1 MPEVRTRFAP
11 SPTGFLHLGGV
22 RTLLF
27 SWLLARR
34 NNGKFLYRIEDTD
47 RTRLVPES
55 VRSMME
61 DFAWLGL
68 DIDEGPTTEDLQ
80 RAGYGWEG
88 VTGFRGGEYPYIA
101 SLRRE
106 RYREVAEILIRGGF
120 AYRCD
125 CSSEKLEAEREE
137 QMARGETTGYSGF
150 CRNRNLPADA
160 PHVVRFLIP
169 EGQSVTFEDAIR
181 GPITWDPVILRDMV
195 ILKTDG
201 FPTYHLGA
209 TVDDHD
215 MRITHALRGEEWI
228 STTPLHLLIYRALEW
243 KPPVIAH
250 LPVILGNDGKK
261 LSKRH
266 GATFC
271 KTYREEGY
279 LPGALLNY
287 LLLQGWS
294 PGEGSDK
301 EIFTREEMIADFS
314 LDRVKAAPAVFS
326 FEKLNWMN
334 GVYMRQTP
342 DDELAKLTKPFLTDA
357 GLQVDDT
364 RLREIMPYV
373 RERMVVSLKDA
384 LPFVEFLFVDRVNPN
399 LTELVNNKTSLEEVS
414 KVLKAAMDALK
425 KVSPYTP
432 ANIEAE
438 LRGLATTLGVSNKVI
453 FMTVRIAVTG
463 KKATPPLFE
472 SLAILGQ
479 DRTVARLVD
488 ALTRVATGVTSAG

>member
-1 MPEVRTRFAP
+1 M
-11 SPTGFLHLGGV
+11 
-22 RTLLF
+22 
-27 SWLLARR
+27 
-34 NNGKFLYRIEDTD
+34 I
-47 RTRLVPES
+47 
-55 VRSMME
+55 E

-68 DIDEGPTTEDLQ
+68 DIDEGPTAADLQ
-80 RAGYGWEG
+80 RAGYGWDG
-88 VTGFRGGEYPYIA
+88 AVGFPGGEYPYIA
-101 SLRRE
+101 SLRLE

-125 CSSEKLEAEREE
+125 CSPERLEAERQE

-169 EGQSVTFEDAIR
+169 DGQSVTFEDAIR
-181 GPITWDPVILRDMV
+181 GHITWDPVILRDMV

-215 MRITHALRGEEWI
+215 MRITHVLRGEEWI
-228 STTPLHLLIYRALEW
+228 STTPLHILIYHALGWEL
-243 KPPVIAH
+243 PVIAH
-250 LPVILGNDGKK
+250 LPVILGSDGKK

-279 LPGALLNY
+279 LPNALLNY
-287 LLLQGWS
+287 LSLQGWS
-294 PGEGSDK
+294 PGEGSEK
-301 EIFTREEMIADFS
+301 EIFTLKEMIDNFS
-314 LDRVKAAPAVFS
+314 LENVKAAPSVFS
-326 FEKLNWMN
+326 FEKLKWMN

-342 DDELAKLTKPFLTDA
+342 PDELAKLIEPFLTAA
-357 GLQVDDT
+357 GLKVDGA

-373 RERMVVSLKDA
+373 RERMLVSLKDA

-399 LTELVNNKTSLEEVS
+399 LADLVDNKTSMEDVARILT
-414 KVLKAAMDALK
+414 ATIDA
-425 KVSPYTP
+425 VTSVP
-432 ANIEAE
+432 AFTSEAIETE
-438 LRGLATTLGVSNKVI
+438 LRGISTTLGLSTKIV

-463 KKATPPLFE
+463 RKATPPLFE
-472 SLAILGQ
+472 SLAVLGRE
-479 DRTVARLVD
+479 RTLARLAD
-488 ALTRVATGVTSAG
+488 ALAQAALSTAV